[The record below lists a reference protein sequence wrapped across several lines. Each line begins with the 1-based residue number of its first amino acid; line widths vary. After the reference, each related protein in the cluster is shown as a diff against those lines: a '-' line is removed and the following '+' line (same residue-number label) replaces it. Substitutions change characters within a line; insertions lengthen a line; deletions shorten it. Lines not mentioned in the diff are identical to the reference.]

1 MAKRT
6 RKSSRVPKLATL
18 QQHIS
23 HIRKM
28 ISRIEKTQI
37 KAPSDTKIY
46 KFKRFGSRFYVDG
59 VEFKPADLE
68 ALAGQG
74 VEWRLQAIA
83 WLQDK
88 LSFEERRKARLTG
101 KAGKITVST
110 KAEIDEAIHGE
121 GFWLTTEDVLEFN
134 AWLNSGS
141 PGWKKNLYYHIFG
154 ADSSRDLALIKRF
167 ITFMGYKTLQEL
179 IENE

>member
-88 LSFEERRKARLTG
+88 LGFEERRKAKLTG

-110 KAEIDEAIHGE
+110 KAEIEEAIEGD
-121 GFWLTTEDVLEFN
+121 GFWLSTEDVLEFN

-141 PGWKKNLYYHIFG
+141 PGWKKNQYYHIFG

-167 ITFMGYKTLQEL
+167 ITFMGYERLEDL